1 MRGTLYP
8 DLKQAAAMIRA
19 LTGTNGWETPMTYQ
33 VVDDSP
39 AKRRYLS
46 RILHGSLAEHQ
57 ATLTGL
63 NRRGAAIC
71 VTVQETDLQGRTM
84 EHIVRPRAVF
94 IDHDSMMLNRFAL
107 PPSVCSFT
115 ARGVHAFWLLEHA
128 RNLNVLPDVQ
138 RRLAAFYGADPK
150 VCDITRAMRLPGFF
164 HMKGEPI
171 RVVMYHCEQTRRYRL
186 RDVIEAH
193 PVEREPE
200 IARVVRWRHPSS
212 DALRTFRS
220 WAMCRSTNEGSRN
233 HNAFVIAA
241 EGLGRGFEAEEV
253 REVVSMFCA
262 RAGIEREAETVVQS
276 ALRRHARQPFTSRTV
291 AR

>member
-19 LTGTNGWETPMTYQ
+19 LTGTNGWNTPMTYQ

-46 RILHGSLAEHQ
+46 RILHG
-57 ATLTGL
+57 TLTQRADELTAL

-71 VTVQETDLQGRTM
+71 VTVQETDLHGRTM
-84 EHIVRPRAVF
+84 EHITRPRALF
-94 IDHDSMMLNRFAL
+94 IDHDSMMLRKFAL
-107 PPSVCSFT
+107 QPSMCVFT
-115 ARGVHAFWLLEHA
+115 ARGVHAYWLLERA
-128 RNLNVLPDVQ
+128 RNLAIIPRAQ
-138 RRLAAFYGADPK
+138 RQLAAFYGSDMK
-150 VCDITRAMRLPGFF
+150 VCDITRTMRLPGYF
-164 HMKGEPI
+164 HCKGDPI
-171 RVVMYHCEQTRRYRL
+171 RVTLYHCAPEVHYRL
-186 RDVIEAH
+186 LDVLAAH
-193 PVEREPE
+193 PVPAEPKP
-200 IARVVRWRHPSS
+200 RTVRWRHPSS
-212 DALRTFRS
+212 DSLRAFRS

-241 EGLGRGFEAEEV
+241 EGLGRGFEPEEV
-253 REVVSMFCA
+253 REVVYAFCA
-262 RAGIEREAETVVQS
+262 RCGIEREAETVVAS